1 MAEGKE
7 KAMEEGHELSLPQA
21 RGDGELSESDA
32 EKVSG
37 GVPCLPPAA
46 PAGPLPIPYPNINE

>member
-1 MAEGKE
+1 MPEE
-7 KAMEEGHELSLPQA
+7 KTIEKGQDPGLSRA

-37 GVPCLPPAA
+37 GVPCLPPA
-46 PAGPLPIPYPNINE
+46 PPGPVPIPYPNISE